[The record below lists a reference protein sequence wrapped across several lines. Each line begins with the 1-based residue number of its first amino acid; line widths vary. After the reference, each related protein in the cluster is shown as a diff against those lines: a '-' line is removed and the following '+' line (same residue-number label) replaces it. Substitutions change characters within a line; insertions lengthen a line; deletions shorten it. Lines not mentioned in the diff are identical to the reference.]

1 MNGHDDAAGAP
12 DSNNTNFAGANNP
25 HMPQAQG
32 AGSGNVP
39 QIQDPTAVNASQGG
53 IFSTPDLTIS
63 AENLPPEVT
72 TGASAPEVA
81 AAHTASNQS
90 RIAAAFAKT
99 DATVQQQSV
108 EDAMQII
115 PNSNLTTSSATGDI
129 KLQPTPKKR
138 SKLPVILV
146 AIIGIALAGVAVAL
160 QFLKGGSDTNVAALL
175 REHQESLAA
184 VEEIYSSAFYSELNV
199 EQLFSNGVHDTL
211 NADLPKLASLS
222 ASLEKVDLNKIKAD
236 AREEFSEIRT
246 VLAERAASYE
256 ATLKLYN
263 ILYEAFKDEDS
274 SKLDAIAEL
283 QQQYPN
289 TNEVEDDEDAEDN
302 IETSENQTVTYLYER
317 FKSYL
322 DDITARNE
330 IYVNYGCVTN
340 TESEECTAYFDQYIE
355 IVVDFVQNTSIP
367 YAVLSAYD
375 NNAYG
380 KNSLLQD
387 KVATLIGEL
396 E

>member
-12 DSNNTNFAGANNP
+12 DSNNTNFAGVNNP
-25 HMPQAQG
+25 NMPQAQG

-39 QIQDPTAVNASQGG
+39 QVQDPTAVSASQGG

-72 TGASAPEVA
+72 NGASAPEVA

-99 DATVQQQSV
+99 DATAQQQSV

-115 PNSNLTTSSATGDI
+115 PNSNLTSSSATGDI

-146 AIIGIALAGVAVAL
+146 AIVGIALAGVAVAL
-160 QFLKGGSDTNVAALL
+160 QFLNGGSTTNVAALL

-222 ASLEKVDLNKIKAD
+222 ASLEKIDLDKVKSD
-236 AREEFSEIRT
+236 ARENFSEIRT

-263 ILYEAFKDEDS
+263 ILYEALKDEDS
-274 SKLDAIAEL
+274 SKLAGLFEL
-283 QQQYPN
+283 TGN
-289 TNEVEDDEDAEDN
+289 NDGDEESD
-302 IETSENQTVTYLYER
+302 TENSTVIYLDER
-317 FKSYL
+317 FANYL
-322 DDITARNE
+322 NDITARNE
-330 IYVNYGCVTN
+330 LYVNYGCVTN
-340 TESEECTAYFDQYIE
+340 TESEECAAYFDQYIE
-355 IVVDFVQNTSIP
+355 IITDFMQNTSIP
-367 YAVLSAYD
+367 YAVLSAFD
-375 NNAYG
+375 ESSYG
-380 KNSLLQD
+380 KSSLLHD
-387 KVATLIGEL
+387 KVDILIKEL